1 MKWNLAIE
9 EQFQDLSIISELVR
23 EKVTVKGN
31 FEDGIYIR
39 GKQAKFEKV
48 PVCGNKVSVYLPVER
63 KQTEKF
69 GKEFVCPEQMEWY
82 EEYVCGLG
90 TYGIAFEIC
99 HSSTTEYMEIS
110 IEEEAESFCE
120 EIQEHY
126 EDTTVEIADILNGE
140 NLLCSFMA
148 RGEISGKTMISYIY
162 FIRSRT
168 NLFRFYLF
176 CDKSNWKEM
185 GYLAAKIADNIEL
198 SDETGQVK

>member
-9 EQFQDLSIISELVR
+9 EQFQDLTIISELVK

-39 GKQAKFEKV
+39 GKQAEFEKV

-110 IEEEAESFCE
+110 IEEEAEYFCE

-140 NLLCSFMA
+140 
-148 RGEISGKTMISYIY
+148 
-162 FIRSRT
+162 